1 MMLLLYNFL
10 QALFLI
16 LLFPPLVII
25 IALHPKYRKMLP
37 KRLGVHLKAAVA
49 GLRRS
54 RRTIWIH
61 ALSVGEV
68 TSALPLVAKLRR
80 EAPNVNIVFSASTKT
95 GFTLAGRIMAPYSDI
110 VIALPLDI
118 LPLCKYFIKT
128 IRPDL
133 FILVETDFWPNLL
146 HGLHGEGIPAIL
158 VNGRISKKSMARY
171 TRNAFFFTPMF
182 QTFRYLCVQNDSDRR
197 RFINLGLPE
206 SRILR
211 LGNLKYEAL
220 ITDGTGLPSI
230 DKEHDRPLIIAGST
244 HAGEEEILLDT
255 FVELS
260 KHHSPR
266 LIIAPRDIGRTDAI
280 VEMAHDRN
288 ITVQL
293 RSTTEV
299 FFKDLL
305 ILDSIGELAA
315 IYALGD
321 ICFVGGSMI
330 AFGGHNPLEPAYHG
344 KPVIFGQHMDDF
356 EEISQDII
364 AGGGGTSVTGKNE
377 LFDTLTT
384 LLNDPA
390 YLRSCGIS
398 ARQCVLKMEGVLDK
412 HFALIKE
419 LL

>member
-1 MMLLLYNFL
+1 MLLLYNFL
-10 QALFLI
+10 QALLLI
-16 LLFPPLVII
+16 LLFPLLVII
-25 IALHPKYRKMLP
+25 IALNPKYRTMLP
-37 KRLGVHLKAAVA
+37 GRLGIHLKAAVA
-49 GLRRS
+49 GLCRS

-80 EAPNVNIVFSASTKT
+80 EAPDVNIVFSASTRT

-110 VIALPLDI
+110 VISLPLDI
-118 LPLCKYFIKT
+118 LPVCKYFIKT
-128 IRPDL
+128 ISPDL

-146 HGLHGEGIPAIL
+146 HELHGKNIPAIL

-171 TRNAFFFTPMF
+171 TRNAFFFKPMF
-182 QTFRYLCVQNDSDRR
+182 QTFRYLCVQNDSDQK
-197 RFINLGLPE
+197 RFIDLGLSE
-206 SRILR
+206 NRILR

-220 ITDGTGLPSI
+220 IAEDASLPSI
-230 DKEHDRPLIIAGST
+230 DKGDDRPLIIAGST

-255 FVELS
+255 FVELR

-266 LIIAPRDIGRTDAI
+266 LIIAPRDIRRTGDI
-280 VEMAHDRN
+280 VEMAHARN

-299 FFKDLL
+299 FSKDLL

-321 ICFVGGSMI
+321 ICFVGGSMVTI
-330 AFGGHNPLEPAYHG
+330 GGHNPLEPAYHG
-344 KPVIFGQHMDDF
+344 KPVIFGQYMDDF

-364 AGGGGTSVTGKNE
+364 AGGGGASVTGQNDLLK
-377 LFDTLTT
+377 TLTT
-384 LLNDPA
+384 LLNDPE
-390 YLRSCGIS
+390 YRCRCGLS
-398 ARQCVLKMEGVLDK
+398 ARQSVLKMEGVLNK